1 MSMTAAD
8 QKNLDSVL
16 KKLRGAWEDMTN
28 EQRVTVKTLVDLVTA
43 KGTDDSEDI
52 DAAIASFYRP
62 LTEDEMFAEI
72 EKAVS
77 QADHG
82 ECLTIE
88 ESKARHAAKYGLR
101 AI

>member
-8 QKNLDSVL
+8 QKNLDRVL

-28 EQRVTVKTLVDLVTA
+28 DQRVMVKTLVDLVTT
-43 KGTDDSEDI
+43 KGIEGGEDM

-72 EKAVS
+72 EKAVA

-82 ECLTIE
+82 ECITIE

-101 AI
+101 TI